1 MAYAINPE
9 LCTFCKKCIEEC
21 PTGAIV
27 EGNVNG
33 KDVCVV
39 TSECIDCGGCEDAC

>member
-1 MAYAINPE
+1 MD
-9 LCTFCKKCIEEC
+9 EC
-21 PTGAIV
+21 PTSAIV

-39 TSECIDCGGCEDAC
+39 TSECIDCGGCEDACQTDPVALTPGD